1 MDYSVGSFCRVSFT
15 TQGTQAHC
23 CYTNLQ
29 PVVYP
34 QGTSVYALTNGF
46 LFRCTSL
53 LQTIWQAVI
62 MSYIKELHISHK
74 YLCTECY
81 GNHVDTARAK
91 HLKDNNL
98 RMTCH
103 TCGEILAKERR
114 HTIAPLNKSNYICIT
129 DMAMLKQLNP
139 KRTTWKQ

>member
-1 MDYSVGSFCRVSFT
+1 
-15 TQGTQAHC
+15 
-23 CYTNLQ
+23 
-29 PVVYP
+29 
-34 QGTSVYALTNGF
+34 
-46 LFRCTSL
+46 
-53 LQTIWQAVI
+53 

-103 TCGEILAKERR
+103 TCGEILAKQRR
-114 HTIAPLNKSNYICIT
+114 HTIAPLNKSNYVCIT
-129 DMAMLKQLNP
+129 DLAMLKQLNP
-139 KRTTWKQ
+139 KRTT